1 MKKITFL
8 LASMGVLACTVAVTA
23 LAFGGGPK
31 LNTIFE
37 TKATSKSFTFDADHG
52 SDQFEST
59 PGPQDVNVTTGVSDP
74 IHTTV
79 APEFMGPLTFGG
91 ERFVEAHPM
100 SNHCGYFLQ
109 IGINNLTHFE
119 IYMGVENDAG
129 TVDMYSV
136 ELRDQYQSA
145 VKEWGNT
152 PFELDGDGN
161 GTAHLVW
168 DKGGTDGTVVEVC
181 VYLYSMD
188 DSDEAN
194 LYVSSLS
201 LSWDC

>member
-1 MKKITFL
+1 MKKSLIASL
-8 LASMGVLACTVAVTA
+8 AVLASAAVVATLA
-23 LAFGGGPK
+23 LGGGPR
-31 LNTIFE
+31 LNAIFE
-37 TKATSKSFTFDADHG
+37 TKATSKSFTFNAATG
-52 SDQFEST
+52 SQFEST
-59 PGPQDVNVTTGVSDP
+59 PVPQDVYVTTGVSDP
-74 IHTTV
+74 IYTRV
-79 APEFMGPLTFGG
+79 APEFMGPVTFGEG
-91 ERFVEAHPM
+91 GRFVEARPM
-100 SNHCGYFLQ
+100 SEHCGYFLQ

-119 IYMGVENDAG
+119 IYMGVENDAD

-136 ELRDQYQSA
+136 ELRDKDGLP

-161 GTAHLVW
+161 GTAYLEW
-168 DKGGTDGTVVEVC
+168 DKGITDGTVVEVC

-201 LSWDC
+201 LSWNC